1 MWKKGMKM
9 NFDVGNSVFRLQ
21 RGIYGSSAGGRNEEE
36 TIRKDNPESQKEIN
50 IRFHR

>member
-21 RGIYGSSAGGRNEEE
+21 RGINSSSAGGRNEEE
-36 TIRKDNPESQKEIN
+36 TITVENMKDVPRGPE
-50 IRFHR
+50 